1 MPFQH
6 PTNQKNALIWVLCY
20 NFARSRTNL
29 PKKEFHEVIT
39 TIPETLPMAGITG
52 PITGCH

>member
-1 MPFQH
+1 MTFPF
-6 PTNQKNALIWVLCY
+6 PANQKYIPIWVLCY

-29 PKKEFHEVIT
+29 PKIEFHEVII